1 MIAYTC
7 KYAPAELFAGF
18 GEEAVKLNPT
28 AEHFEEAD
36 RLSHRNLCSYTRA
49 LLQSC
54 REQQIDSLVLTTC
67 CDSMRRIGDVLEA
80 GGTSVFVLDLPRAD
94 GPCARRRYA
103 AELRRFLDAYMKA
116 HGVSF
121 DLQKCKASFQREPAA
136 EPEPYFAL
144 LGARSNAS
152 LLQMLQQEMPL
163 PVHDLTC
170 VGSRELPV
178 PPQTDNLDEF
188 LDWYAGVLLGQ
199 MPCMRMTEVAQRR
212 TLTEDPQLKGI
223 LYHTVKFCDF
233 YGFEYAKLQQTAR
246 LPMLK
251 LETDGTTG
259 AEGQLRTRVQAFAE
273 GFTPEKPHSRS
284 AAAAKKRYT
293 AGIDS
298 GSTST
303 NVVILDSDRNI
314 IGSSIVATG
323 ARAALGAHN
332 ALEQALRQA
341 HLTREQL
348 DDVVATGYGRAY
360 IGAGGRDVTE
370 ITCHAKGAYFLD
382 SSVRTIID
390 IGGQDSKAIRLDEN
404 GKVKTFVMNDKCA
417 AGTGRFLE
425 MMARVLELS
434 MEEMSACGLHW
445 KEEISISSMCT
456 VFAESEVVSLV
467 AQNKQTAD
475 IVHGLNNAVA
485 AKAAALAA
493 RVDPQAR
500 FMMTGGVAAN
510 RGVVKAIEEKIGAPL
525 LVLPEH
531 QLCGALGAA
540 LIALED

>member
-1 MIAYTC
+1 M
-7 KYAPAELFAGF
+7 
-18 GEEAVKLNPT
+18 
-28 AEHFEEAD
+28 
-36 RLSHRNLCSYTRA
+36 
-49 LLQSC
+49 
-54 REQQIDSLVLTTC
+54 
-67 CDSMRRIGDVLEA
+67 
-80 GGTSVFVLDLPRAD
+80 
-94 GPCARRRYA
+94 
-103 AELRRFLDAYMKA
+103 
-116 HGVSF
+116 
-121 DLQKCKASFQREPAA
+121 
-136 EPEPYFAL
+136 
-144 LGARSNAS
+144 
-152 LLQMLQQEMPL
+152 
-163 PVHDLTC
+163 
-170 VGSRELPV
+170 
-178 PPQTDNLDEF
+178 
-188 LDWYAGVLLGQ
+188 
-199 MPCMRMTEVAQRR
+199 
-212 TLTEDPQLKGI
+212 
-223 LYHTVKFCDF
+223 
-233 YGFEYAKLQQTAR
+233 
-246 LPMLK
+246 
-251 LETDGTTG
+251 
-259 AEGQLRTRVQAFAE
+259 
-273 GFTPEKPHSRS
+273 
-284 AAAAKKRYT
+284 
-293 AGIDS
+293 
-298 GSTST
+298 
-303 NVVILDSDRNI
+303 ILDSDRNI

-348 DDVVATGYGRAY
+348 DEVVATGYGRAY
-360 IGAGGRDVTE
+360 IGAGGRDLTE